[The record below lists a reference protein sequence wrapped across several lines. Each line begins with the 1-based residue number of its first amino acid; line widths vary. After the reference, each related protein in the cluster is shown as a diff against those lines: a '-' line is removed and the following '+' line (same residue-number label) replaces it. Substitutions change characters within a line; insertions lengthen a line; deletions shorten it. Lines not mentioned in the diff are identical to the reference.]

1 MELLYAEFLLWFHGF
16 NSGERYEALL
26 NDQFINNPNNGLL
39 LELEELSANILD
51 THGRFMRYWT
61 YEQPSLKANVFGKQ
75 LFLGLKSIYDANSF
89 SIEDFSK
96 RCFLLWQSLPC
107 RIAQAEPFWTLDY
120 AGDCLSWGDE
130 VQTRSLFHKAFSFYG
145 L

>member
-1 MELLYAEFLLWFHGF
+1 METLYAEFLLWFHGF

-26 NDQFINNPNNGLL
+26 NENFLNSPNNDAL
-39 LELEELSANILD
+39 LELEECSSNMLD

-61 YEQPSLKANVFGKQ
+61 YEHPSLNPGIFGKQ
-75 LFLGLKSIYDANSF
+75 LFLGLKSVYDANAF

-96 RCFLLWQSLPC
+96 RCFLLWESIPSGIDQT
-107 RIAQAEPFWTLDY
+107 EPFWILDY

-130 VQTRSLFHKAFSFYG
+130 AQTRSLFDKAFSFYD